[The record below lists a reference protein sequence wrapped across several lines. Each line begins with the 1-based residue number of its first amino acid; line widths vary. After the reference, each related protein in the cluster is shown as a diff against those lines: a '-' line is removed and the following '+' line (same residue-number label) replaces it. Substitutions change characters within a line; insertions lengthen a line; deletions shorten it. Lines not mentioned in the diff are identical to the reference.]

1 VKAQQAIAIFR
12 GLISEFDRKEELQRA
27 FQVFQARAIEAE
39 EREENLF
46 IQAAKFVSF
55 SHYDFDSDILALDDL
70 IEELEDRKLL

>member
-12 GLISEFDRKEELQRA
+12 SLISEFDRKEELERA
-27 FQVFQARAIEAE
+27 FQVFQARVTEAE
-39 EREENLF
+39 DREGNLF

>member
-12 GLISEFDRKEELQRA
+12 SLISEFDRKEELERA
-27 FQVFQARAIEAE
+27 FQVFQARVTEAE
-39 EREENLF
+39 EREGNLF

-55 SHYDFDSDILALDDL
+55 SHYDFESDILALDDL